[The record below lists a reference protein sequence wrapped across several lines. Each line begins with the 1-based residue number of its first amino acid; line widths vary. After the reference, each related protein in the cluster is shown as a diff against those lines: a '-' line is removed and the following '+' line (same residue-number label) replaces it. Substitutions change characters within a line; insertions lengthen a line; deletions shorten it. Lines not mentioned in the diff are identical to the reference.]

1 MGVQSVRPLQSVFC
15 GVGALLCL
23 NAPLSF
29 AEDAFDE
36 VVRSQFEGFGELK
49 LSDPEGVVVLYRQI
63 KAAAHR
69 VCSERSTRTLL
80 IWSKAEAECK
90 RAAIDRAVV
99 AVNSERL
106 AALHRDG
113 TGPKNGS
120 CCSPVAFEDGAA
132 HIRSGCCAMT

>member
-1 MGVQSVRPLQSVFC
+1 MAMGVHSVRRLQSVFC

-23 NAPLSF
+23 NAPLSS

-36 VVRSQFEGFGELK
+36 VVRSQFEGFGDLK

-69 VCSERSTRTLL
+69 VCSERNTRTLL

-90 RAAIDRAVV
+90 RAAIAKAVV
-99 AVNSERL
+99 VVNSERL
-106 AALHRDG
+106 AALHRERI
-113 TGPKNGS
+113 GPTHGS
-120 CCSPVAFEDGAA
+120 
-132 HIRSGCCAMT
+132 